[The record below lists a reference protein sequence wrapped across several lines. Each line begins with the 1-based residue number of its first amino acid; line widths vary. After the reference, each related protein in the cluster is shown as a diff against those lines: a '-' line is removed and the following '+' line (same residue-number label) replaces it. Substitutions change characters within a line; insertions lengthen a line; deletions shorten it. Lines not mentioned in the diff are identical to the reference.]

1 MINKLCFDRYYTAMK
16 INEITS
22 LSVIGRTGTFIAI
35 KGCCQAS
42 IRTVELCI
50 TLKMSMCLSTQKP
63 AQVS

>member
-1 MINKLCFDRYYTAMK
+1 MK

-42 IRTVELCI
+42 LRTVELCI
-50 TLKMSMCLSTQKP
+50 TLKMSIFLSTQKP
-63 AQVS
+63 DQLS